1 MRTLIRNA
9 TLIDGSGEPA
19 REHVTL
25 VLDDHQIAGVI
36 PRPSPYYDRAD
47 EIIDALGELV
57 IPGVLNHHVHGLT
70 RGPLM
75 FGRARVQ
82 RPTGALQ
89 LGPSCCRKGSPV
101 PAMWTVLESRRR

>member
-36 PRPSPYYDRAD
+36 PRPSP
-47 EIIDALGELV
+47 
-57 IPGVLNHHVHGLT
+57 
-70 RGPLM
+70 
-75 FGRARVQ
+75 
-82 RPTGALQ
+82 
-89 LGPSCCRKGSPV
+89 
-101 PAMWTVLESRRR
+101 